1 MSSTDYTAVDPPLL
15 DWGIDIELTWNAIVD
30 YDMGKIKEDNVKDVP
45 TTTDLLCTPGKYT
58 EAEYK
63 VDSIYKNFGTTWWGS
78 TNFAKEI
85 VGISLNGV
93 MFAQSLTSADADTGL
108 GQDPFY
114 PGNGD
119 AKSISYDT
127 CGLSYEQYCRYD

>member
-1 MSSTDYTAVDPPLL
+1 
-15 DWGIDIELTWNAIVD
+15 
-30 YDMGKIKEDNVKDVP
+30 MGKIKEDNVKDVP

-58 EAEYK
+58 EADYK
-63 VDSIYKNFGTTWWGS
+63 VDSIYKSFGTTWWGS

-93 MFAQSLTSADADTGL
+93 MYAQTLTSADADTGL

-114 PGNGD
+114 PGN
-119 AKSISYDT
+119 AEAVNISYDT
-127 CGLSYEQYCRYD
+127 CGRSYEQYCR